1 MAWRGEN
8 LDILSLL
15 WMGDGG
21 YEMKEVT
28 NFKLHMDFVDC
39 LSIRAAL
46 NWNIDY
52 CNIVI
57 IQYKYSILSL
67 CVLLACEKYHGIIP
81 TVAFPC
87 RLRERKCVMFVI
99 PRGSTVVFTI
109 STWDG
114 MCCWNVIE
122 ALLNY
127 SSSDDWRN
135 VWLLSSLVLVQVWL
149 CHTYPPL
156 TATNTSLLSLSQ
168 QQQHYCIAFVSVQPN
183 RLCPPQLINKK
194 THYLFTPNELRL
206 VVCVAVCWWWW
217 PRSRIPVSRSDWG
230 QLLHIKMASRASWEC
245 NYRAALN

>member
-1 MAWRGEN
+1 MIVRIMAWRGEN

-39 LSIRAAL
+39 LAIRAAL

-127 SSSDDWRN
+127 SSSRMTDVMCDCC
-135 VWLLSSLVLVQVWL
+135 QVW
-149 CHTYPPL
+149 
-156 TATNTSLLSLSQ
+156 
-168 QQQHYCIAFVSVQPN
+168 
-183 RLCPPQLINKK
+183 
-194 THYLFTPNELRL
+194 
-206 VVCVAVCWWWW
+206 CW
-217 PRSRIPVSRSDWG
+217 SRSDYVILILH
-230 QLLHIKMASRASWEC
+230 LLPPTLVWYRYLNNNNNTIALHSSQSNQTGCVHHSW
-245 NYRAALN
+245 